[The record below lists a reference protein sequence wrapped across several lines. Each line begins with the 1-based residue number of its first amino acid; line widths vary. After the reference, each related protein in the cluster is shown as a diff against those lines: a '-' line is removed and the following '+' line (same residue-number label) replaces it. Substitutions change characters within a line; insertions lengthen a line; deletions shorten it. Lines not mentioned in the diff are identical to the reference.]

1 MQGVQRVSRKKESP
15 VTMKV
20 QVLII
25 RTELTKLQRVRE
37 PGIKTDL
44 DESESLGGGDSSVVR
59 APDS

>member
-44 DESESLGGGDSSVVR
+44 DESESQSSGAV
-59 APDS
+59 